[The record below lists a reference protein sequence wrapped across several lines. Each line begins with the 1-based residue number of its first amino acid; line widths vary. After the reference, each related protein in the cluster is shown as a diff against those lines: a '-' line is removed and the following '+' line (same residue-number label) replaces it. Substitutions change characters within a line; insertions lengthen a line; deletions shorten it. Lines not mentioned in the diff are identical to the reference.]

1 MEESIAGMGPNNLPD
16 LLLDSLNL
24 DKKSANSWN
33 SDKLAE
39 WIL

>member
-1 MEESIAGMGPNNLPD
+1 MEESIAGTGPNNLLDLLPD
-16 LLLDSLNL
+16 LPNM
-24 DKKSANSWN
+24 DKKSANPKK